1 MQWSY
6 GVIELALVFGAVL
19 ALAVW
24 ELISVRRA
32 IRRDRTDRRR
42 DTKP

>member
-6 GVIELALVFGAVL
+6 GVIELAFVFGVVL

-24 ELISVRRA
+24 ELIRVRRE
-32 IRRDRTDRRR
+32 IRRHDADRRR
-42 DTKP
+42 DP